1 MQTRG
6 DSSKLESDWPE
17 KVLVIS
23 NPWAAAAQLEVSS
36 VLLVPVVCERCGD
49 GDEDLV
55 GVIKAASD
63 RPQGPRSGSTWQC
76 ETMSLNCRCVG
87 CIAAGVGIAGR
98 VLVEISGELMGPG

>member
-98 VLVEISGELMGPG
+98 GLVEISGELMCPG